1 MKGIS
6 IKLVDHMGDD
16 FRVFEA
22 AKATLGGS
30 EESQFKRGETDPTR
44 LINFLARE
52 KHVTPFRHPQVTFE
66 CEAPIAIARQ
76 LGKHQ
81 SGFCLTGDTE
91 VQFVRKVK
99 GVSDGIYSRT
109 LEDMFKMWSG
119 QIKYQGG
126 KKGKRN
132 ISGSHVRVFNTHTA
146 KFETSHITDVMYSG
160 EKECFLITDEFGN
173 QIKASGNHP
182 FLTQFGW
189 VEVKDLNKDLHC
201 LIRKGGKGEPVADY
215 DHRSNNSDDVIARRN
230 YHIKRKDTHFCDK
243 CGSVENIE
251 VDHIIRVADG
261 GSHDESNLQL
271 LCHDCHVK
279 KDVHLV
285 DVSGGGAK
293 YVDIKSIESIGI
305 QPVFDISVEGH
316 HNFIGNGFVVHNSW
330 NERSMRYK
338 DSVIDVFVPDMFR
351 GRPDKLHDGST
362 DLDVGNNGTDFNVQ
376 EYTED
381 GLHLRNRSL
390 LINELYEKAISD
402 AVQIYETLVSS
413 GLAPEQARFI
423 IPQGMITRWVWT
435 GSLYGW
441 YSVYKQRSSEHAQYE
456 VREFARQLDE
466 QMSKL
471 FPIAWQALKDSDN
484 IK

>member
-6 IKLVDHMGDD
+6 VKLVDHMGDC

-81 SGFCLTGDTE
+81 SGF
-91 VQFVRKVK
+91 
-99 GVSDGIYSRT
+99 
-109 LEDMFKMWSG
+109 
-119 QIKYQGG
+119 
-126 KKGKRN
+126 
-132 ISGSHVRVFNTHTA
+132 
-146 KFETSHITDVMYSG
+146 
-160 EKECFLITDEFGN
+160 
-173 QIKASGNHP
+173 
-182 FLTQFGW
+182 
-189 VEVKDLNKDLHC
+189 
-201 LIRKGGKGEPVADY
+201 
-215 DHRSNNSDDVIARRN
+215 
-230 YHIKRKDTHFCDK
+230 
-243 CGSVENIE
+243 
-251 VDHIIRVADG
+251 
-261 GSHDESNLQL
+261 
-271 LCHDCHVK
+271 
-279 KDVHLV
+279 
-285 DVSGGGAK
+285 
-293 YVDIKSIESIGI
+293 
-305 QPVFDISVEGH
+305 
-316 HNFIGNGFVVHNSW
+316 SW
-330 NERSMRYK
+330 NERSMRYR

-362 DLDVGNNGTDFNVQ
+362 DRDVRLDVTNFSIDIGGGDYYQPDV
-376 EYTED
+376 
-381 GLHLRNRSL
+381 G
-390 LINELYEKAISD
+390 ELYNHAVEM
-402 AVQIYETLVSS
+402 AVQVYECLVEA

-423 IPQGMITRWVWT
+423 LPQGMITRWVWT

>member
-81 SGFCLTGDTE
+81 SGF
-91 VQFVRKVK
+91 
-99 GVSDGIYSRT
+99 
-109 LEDMFKMWSG
+109 
-119 QIKYQGG
+119 
-126 KKGKRN
+126 
-132 ISGSHVRVFNTHTA
+132 
-146 KFETSHITDVMYSG
+146 
-160 EKECFLITDEFGN
+160 
-173 QIKASGNHP
+173 
-182 FLTQFGW
+182 
-189 VEVKDLNKDLHC
+189 
-201 LIRKGGKGEPVADY
+201 
-215 DHRSNNSDDVIARRN
+215 
-230 YHIKRKDTHFCDK
+230 
-243 CGSVENIE
+243 
-251 VDHIIRVADG
+251 
-261 GSHDESNLQL
+261 
-271 LCHDCHVK
+271 
-279 KDVHLV
+279 
-285 DVSGGGAK
+285 
-293 YVDIKSIESIGI
+293 
-305 QPVFDISVEGH
+305 
-316 HNFIGNGFVVHNSW
+316 SW

-338 DSVIDVFVPDMFR
+338 DSVIDIFVPDMFR

-362 DLDVGNNGTDFNVQ
+362 EEDVGDKTIYQDWNGTDVSVK
-376 EYTED
+376 D
-381 GLHLRNRSL
+381 
-390 LINELYEKAISD
+390 LYGVVVNQSVK
-402 AVQIYETLVSS
+402 IYEQLLEA

-423 IPQGMITRWVWT
+423 LPQGMITRWVWT

-466 QMSKL
+466 NMSKL

>member
-6 IKLVDHMGDD
+6 IKLVDHMGDC

-81 SGFCLTGDTE
+81 SGF
-91 VQFVRKVK
+91 
-99 GVSDGIYSRT
+99 
-109 LEDMFKMWSG
+109 
-119 QIKYQGG
+119 
-126 KKGKRN
+126 
-132 ISGSHVRVFNTHTA
+132 
-146 KFETSHITDVMYSG
+146 
-160 EKECFLITDEFGN
+160 
-173 QIKASGNHP
+173 
-182 FLTQFGW
+182 
-189 VEVKDLNKDLHC
+189 
-201 LIRKGGKGEPVADY
+201 
-215 DHRSNNSDDVIARRN
+215 
-230 YHIKRKDTHFCDK
+230 
-243 CGSVENIE
+243 
-251 VDHIIRVADG
+251 
-261 GSHDESNLQL
+261 
-271 LCHDCHVK
+271 
-279 KDVHLV
+279 
-285 DVSGGGAK
+285 
-293 YVDIKSIESIGI
+293 
-305 QPVFDISVEGH
+305 
-316 HNFIGNGFVVHNSW
+316 SW

-351 GRPDKLHDGST
+351 GRPDNLHEGSC
-362 DLDVGNNGTDFNVQ
+362 DVDIGENYASE
-376 EYTED
+376 EYYSYDDEYK
-381 GLHLRNRSL
+381 HLTISQTYL
-390 LINELYEKAISD
+390 LAIKAAVEHYNELVD
-402 AVQIYETLVSS
+402 A

-423 IPQGMITRWVWT
+423 LPQGMITRWVWT

-456 VREFARQLDE
+456 VREFARQLDK

-471 FPIAWQALKDSDN
+471 FPIAWKALKDSDN

>member
-6 IKLVDHMGDD
+6 IKLVDFMGDD

-81 SGFCLTGDTE
+81 SGF
-91 VQFVRKVK
+91 
-99 GVSDGIYSRT
+99 
-109 LEDMFKMWSG
+109 
-119 QIKYQGG
+119 
-126 KKGKRN
+126 
-132 ISGSHVRVFNTHTA
+132 
-146 KFETSHITDVMYSG
+146 
-160 EKECFLITDEFGN
+160 
-173 QIKASGNHP
+173 
-182 FLTQFGW
+182 
-189 VEVKDLNKDLHC
+189 
-201 LIRKGGKGEPVADY
+201 
-215 DHRSNNSDDVIARRN
+215 
-230 YHIKRKDTHFCDK
+230 
-243 CGSVENIE
+243 
-251 VDHIIRVADG
+251 
-261 GSHDESNLQL
+261 
-271 LCHDCHVK
+271 
-279 KDVHLV
+279 
-285 DVSGGGAK
+285 
-293 YVDIKSIESIGI
+293 
-305 QPVFDISVEGH
+305 
-316 HNFIGNGFVVHNSW
+316 SW

-362 DLDVGNNGTDFNVQ
+362 DRDVRLDVTYF
-376 EYTED
+376 
-381 GLHLRNRSL
+381 
-390 LINELYEKAISD
+390 LIDIGGGDYYQPDVGELYNHAVEM
-402 AVQIYETLVSS
+402 AVQAYECLVEA

-423 IPQGMITRWVWT
+423 LPQGMITRWIWT

-471 FPIAWQALKDSDN
+471 FPIAWQALKDSDSIN
-484 IK
+484 

>member
-6 IKLVDHMGDD
+6 VKLVDHMGDD

-81 SGFCLTGDTE
+81 SGF
-91 VQFVRKVK
+91 
-99 GVSDGIYSRT
+99 
-109 LEDMFKMWSG
+109 
-119 QIKYQGG
+119 
-126 KKGKRN
+126 
-132 ISGSHVRVFNTHTA
+132 
-146 KFETSHITDVMYSG
+146 
-160 EKECFLITDEFGN
+160 
-173 QIKASGNHP
+173 
-182 FLTQFGW
+182 
-189 VEVKDLNKDLHC
+189 
-201 LIRKGGKGEPVADY
+201 
-215 DHRSNNSDDVIARRN
+215 
-230 YHIKRKDTHFCDK
+230 
-243 CGSVENIE
+243 
-251 VDHIIRVADG
+251 
-261 GSHDESNLQL
+261 
-271 LCHDCHVK
+271 
-279 KDVHLV
+279 
-285 DVSGGGAK
+285 
-293 YVDIKSIESIGI
+293 
-305 QPVFDISVEGH
+305 
-316 HNFIGNGFVVHNSW
+316 SW

-362 DLDVGNNGTDFNVQ
+362 DRDVRLEVTNFSIDIGGGDYYRPDVG
-376 EYTED
+376 
-381 GLHLRNRSL
+381 
-390 LINELYEKAISD
+390 ELYNHAVEM
-402 AVQIYETLVSS
+402 AVQTYECLVEA

-423 IPQGMITRWVWT
+423 LPQGMITRWVWT

-466 QMSKL
+466 HMSKL

>member
-6 IKLVDHMGDD
+6 VKLVDHMGDC

-22 AKATLGGS
+22 AKATLGGI

-81 SGFCLTGDTE
+81 SGF
-91 VQFVRKVK
+91 
-99 GVSDGIYSRT
+99 
-109 LEDMFKMWSG
+109 
-119 QIKYQGG
+119 
-126 KKGKRN
+126 
-132 ISGSHVRVFNTHTA
+132 
-146 KFETSHITDVMYSG
+146 
-160 EKECFLITDEFGN
+160 
-173 QIKASGNHP
+173 
-182 FLTQFGW
+182 
-189 VEVKDLNKDLHC
+189 
-201 LIRKGGKGEPVADY
+201 
-215 DHRSNNSDDVIARRN
+215 
-230 YHIKRKDTHFCDK
+230 
-243 CGSVENIE
+243 
-251 VDHIIRVADG
+251 
-261 GSHDESNLQL
+261 
-271 LCHDCHVK
+271 
-279 KDVHLV
+279 
-285 DVSGGGAK
+285 
-293 YVDIKSIESIGI
+293 
-305 QPVFDISVEGH
+305 
-316 HNFIGNGFVVHNSW
+316 SW

-362 DLDVGNNGTDFNVQ
+362 DLNVGNNGTGFNVQ

-390 LINELYEKAISD
+390 LINELYEKAISG

-423 IPQGMITRWVWT
+423 LPQGMITRWVWT

-484 IK
+484 ID

>member
-6 IKLVDHMGDD
+6 IKLVDHMGDC

-81 SGFCLTGDTE
+81 SGF
-91 VQFVRKVK
+91 
-99 GVSDGIYSRT
+99 
-109 LEDMFKMWSG
+109 
-119 QIKYQGG
+119 
-126 KKGKRN
+126 
-132 ISGSHVRVFNTHTA
+132 
-146 KFETSHITDVMYSG
+146 
-160 EKECFLITDEFGN
+160 
-173 QIKASGNHP
+173 
-182 FLTQFGW
+182 
-189 VEVKDLNKDLHC
+189 
-201 LIRKGGKGEPVADY
+201 
-215 DHRSNNSDDVIARRN
+215 
-230 YHIKRKDTHFCDK
+230 
-243 CGSVENIE
+243 
-251 VDHIIRVADG
+251 
-261 GSHDESNLQL
+261 
-271 LCHDCHVK
+271 
-279 KDVHLV
+279 
-285 DVSGGGAK
+285 
-293 YVDIKSIESIGI
+293 
-305 QPVFDISVEGH
+305 
-316 HNFIGNGFVVHNSW
+316 SW

-362 DLDVGNNGTDFNVQ
+362 DRDVRLDVTNFSIDI
-376 EYTED
+376 D
-381 GLHLRNRSL
+381 GGDYYQPDVG
-390 LINELYEKAISD
+390 ELYNHAVEM
-402 AVQIYETLVSS
+402 AVQAYEGLVEA

-423 IPQGMITRWVWT
+423 LPQGMITRWVWT

-466 QMSKL
+466 HMSKL
-471 FPIAWQALKDSDN
+471 FPIAWKALKDSDN
-484 IK
+484 ID

>member
-6 IKLVDHMGDD
+6 IKLVDSMGDD

-22 AKATLGGS
+22 AKATLCGS

-81 SGFCLTGDTE
+81 SGF
-91 VQFVRKVK
+91 
-99 GVSDGIYSRT
+99 
-109 LEDMFKMWSG
+109 
-119 QIKYQGG
+119 
-126 KKGKRN
+126 
-132 ISGSHVRVFNTHTA
+132 
-146 KFETSHITDVMYSG
+146 
-160 EKECFLITDEFGN
+160 
-173 QIKASGNHP
+173 
-182 FLTQFGW
+182 
-189 VEVKDLNKDLHC
+189 
-201 LIRKGGKGEPVADY
+201 
-215 DHRSNNSDDVIARRN
+215 
-230 YHIKRKDTHFCDK
+230 
-243 CGSVENIE
+243 
-251 VDHIIRVADG
+251 
-261 GSHDESNLQL
+261 
-271 LCHDCHVK
+271 
-279 KDVHLV
+279 
-285 DVSGGGAK
+285 
-293 YVDIKSIESIGI
+293 
-305 QPVFDISVEGH
+305 
-316 HNFIGNGFVVHNSW
+316 SW

-362 DLDVGNNGTDFNVQ
+362 EVDVSEKYAWETYNTYDDD
-376 EYTED
+376 Y
-381 GLHLRNRSL
+381 
-390 LINELYEKAISD
+390 INITVAETYNLAVEQSVAFYEALVD
-402 AVQIYETLVSS
+402 A

-423 IPQGMITRWVWT
+423 LPQGMITRWVWT

-484 IK
+484 ID